1 MSELVWPL
9 QVWSTPCIVQLDP
22 ERVKVKGQGHTARRI
37 PLLGFRIG
45 IQMDGF
51 VPRIA
56 PTVGGKGF
64 CVQRKGAERSWSR
77 FEEES
82 GESREA

>member
-1 MSELVWPL
+1 
-9 QVWSTPCIVQLDP
+9 
-22 ERVKVKGQGHTARRI
+22 
-37 PLLGFRIG
+37 
-45 IQMDGF
+45 MDAF

-56 PTVGGKGF
+56 ATVDGKGF
-64 CVQRKGAERSWSR
+64 CVQRKGAESSWSR